1 MKRKQALKV
10 MGMVLAGSLVLSEA
24 SPVPVRAAS
33 AAVQSSQEQDVSDE
47 QETSENAAVC
57 YIDTKNG
64 NDKNDGSSPENAVK
78 SLKQARKLYQE
89 MQQSSEEQSE
99 NEKKGESGKEQP
111 EAEKEVKGYFVVC
124 GMTEK
129 ELEKY
134 LAEEEKALKKG
145 ETLIPSET
153 EILTET
159 AYEAMIAEQQAK
171 PTASPDDGEGN
182 TVPTPGSTPIPDQ
195 PENEE
200 TEDPENGTE
209 ITPTPTETPESPETT
224 PTPEATPTPEVTPT
238 PTAAPEPTM
247 TPEATPTPTETPEAT
262 PTPTEAPEATPTP
275 EPTET
280 PEATPTPTETPEAT
294 PTPEPTE
301 TPEATPAP
309 EATPTPGTDE
319 KPTET
324 PDNPGEDGEETDNGE
339 DQDSE
344 DQEDPSGE
352 TKPEDGKEEE
362 TLPED
367 PDGGSLLDGKL
378 QKEEPSEGDA
388 LLKQEFPMQKISM
401 LDEIMLLDETAG
413 ETETAGTEEAAAEE
427 TKETEKSGEDLS
439 EEEPRLLAE
448 TGNNAPSASEMAAN
462 AQASGIALLRAPGTI
477 IVGPD
482 NYDKKPTTTP
492 APENQNSDGDSS
504 KKTPA
509 VTEAPVVT
517 ERPSGNRTNTSTRT
531 PQKKTD
537 TNTSIKTYPVQTG
550 DTAMILPLSISTV
563 LSGMV
568 LAMLSA
574 LHIQNKRR
582 EKDLA
587 WLKFRQETPLNR
599 DEE

>member
-224 PTPEATPTPEVTPT
+224 PTPE
-238 PTAAPEPTM
+238 
-247 TPEATPTPTETPEAT
+247 
-262 PTPTEAPEATPTP
+262 
-275 EPTET
+275 
-280 PEATPTPTETPEAT
+280 
-294 PTPEPTE
+294 PTE

-413 ETETAGTEEAAAEE
+413 ETETAETEEAAAEE

-587 WLKFRQETPLNR
+587 WLKFRQENPLNR

>member
-262 PTPTEAPEATPTP
+262 PTPTE
-275 EPTET
+275 
-280 PEATPTPTETPEAT
+280 TPEAT

-324 PDNPGEDGEETDNGE
+324 PENPGEDGEETDNGE

-401 LDEIMLLDETAG
+401 LDKIMLLDETAG

-427 TKETEKSGEDLS
+427 TKETEESGEDLS

-492 APENQNSDGDSS
+492 APEDQNSDGDSS

-587 WLKFRQETPLNR
+587 WLKFRQENPLNR